1 MPKTTVGF
9 SDAIP
14 DFTDCSYNSREAAQD
29 WQAIVAKGGPLR
41 RFSRRMPSF
50 EHALTS
56 AEIERV
62 VDYVR
67 SLCTDAS
74 WPRGELNLP
83 RATDTEKAF
92 PEDETVISSGY
103 VREPE
108 ASTGSAAIIYENR
121 IGARSQFEVVV
132 PLATRQLSAKRWT
145 GLHVGDIEVA
155 FKRALVHSGSR
166 GSILSGG
173 VEVILPTGDVTD
185 GFGDGTLVY
194 GGYLAAAQAFAAD
207 FFLQMQGGAELPV
220 RRNVRDPEAF
230 GRAVVGKTIFAL
242 GGRAFSPMVE
252 VSATRPLGVAG
263 AKVEA
268 DWIPQMQVALSRRQH
283 ILGSI
288 GMRLPWTSPSR
299 RTRELVMYII
309 WDWFDGGLLDG
320 W

>member
-1 MPKTTVGF
+1 MAQTTVGF

-29 WQAIVAKGGPLR
+29 WFAVVSKGGPVR
-41 RFSRRMPSF
+41 RFSRRMPAF
-50 EHALTS
+50 GHALTS
-56 AEIERV
+56 DEIERV

-103 VREPE
+103 VREPG
-108 ASTGSAAIIYENR
+108 ASAASAAIIYENR

-132 PLATRQLSAKRWT
+132 PLAMRQLSAKRWT
-145 GLHVGDIEVA
+145 GVHVGDIEIA
-155 FKRALVHSGSR
+155 LKRALLHSGSR

-173 VEVILPTGDVTD
+173 VEVILPTGDVTG

-194 GGYLAAAQAFAAD
+194 GGYLAAAQAFPAD
-207 FFLQMQGGAELPV
+207 FFLQTQAGAEFPV

-230 GRAVVGKTIFAL
+230 GRAVVGKTVFAL

-252 VSATRPLGVAG
+252 VSATKLLGVDG
-263 AKVEA
+263 AKIEA
-268 DWIPQMQVALSRRQH
+268 DWIPQMQFALSRRQH
-283 ILGSI
+283 ILGNI
-288 GMRLPWTSPSR
+288 GVRLPWSSPSR
-299 RTRELVMYII
+299 RTRELVMYVI